1 MGDLISTNHYK
12 CQNTQPAK
20 AEEIS
25 ALVEFSLK
33 DEFSSQILEL
43 LAKSVFLFLFAE
55 HIENRLALATYSRCK
70 YLVLIGVCIYVGVGG
85 CIYVWVNGYG
95 GPGESNRQ
103 IILKY
108 LEIESR

>member
-55 HIENRLALATYSRCK
+55 HIENRLALATYTPGVSTWFS
-70 YLVLIGVCIYVGVGG
+70 LVSVYTWGWVGVFMCG
-85 CIYVWVNGYG
+85 
-95 GPGESNRQ
+95 
-103 IILKY
+103 
-108 LEIESR
+108 